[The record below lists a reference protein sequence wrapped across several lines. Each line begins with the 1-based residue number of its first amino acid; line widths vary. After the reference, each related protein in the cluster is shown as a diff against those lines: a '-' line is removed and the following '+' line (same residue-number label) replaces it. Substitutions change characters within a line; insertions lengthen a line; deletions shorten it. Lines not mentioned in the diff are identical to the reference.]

1 MNRTIVI
8 TNMWCI
14 VNMFQLLLQC
24 GRMIDL
30 GHRKPQLAL
39 AGYVGGNRYREWGVG
54 WVNREGS

>member
-39 AGYVGGNRYREWGVG
+39 AGYVGGNR
-54 WVNREGS
+54 